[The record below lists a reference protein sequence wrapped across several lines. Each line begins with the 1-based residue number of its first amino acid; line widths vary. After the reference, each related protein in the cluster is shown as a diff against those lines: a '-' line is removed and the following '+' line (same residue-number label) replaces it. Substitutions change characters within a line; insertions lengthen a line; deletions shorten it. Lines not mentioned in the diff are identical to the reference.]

1 MAPGSLHGRFLLP
14 KPPKGVRGGGHPPS
28 LIAISAEMGSSEGR
42 EGRRGLLASA
52 RLQPHA
58 QPCDRPEPWCFRTR
72 PLASSSHPT
81 VRETEPHRWGRD
93 RPTQWHT
100 TARCSLRESLAPRWP
115 GHAALLDPQACPAFP
130 PLGLCFCW
138 SSKPRGYAP
147 TPRRPSLIPHSSW
160 ATFPLHT
167 SSFFSLLPICLRG
180 TRFKGP
186 ALCWWRRE
194 MLRKLC
200 MTTH

>member
-81 VRETEPHRWGRD
+81 VRETEPHRWGRQGQADSMAHD
-93 RPTQWHT
+93 RPVLFAGITGSEM
-100 TARCSLRESLAPRWP
+100 ARPCSPP
-115 GHAALLDPQACPAFP
+115 GSPGLPCFPTSRPLLLLVLQAQGLCPHPQEALLDPPFF
-130 PLGLCFCW
+130 LGHIP
-138 SSKPRGYAP
+138 SSY
-147 TPRRPSLIPHSSW
+147 
-160 ATFPLHT
+160 
-167 SSFFSLLPICLRG
+167 
-180 TRFKGP
+180 
-186 ALCWWRRE
+186 
-194 MLRKLC
+194 
-200 MTTH
+200 